1 MTSFFVRRAL
11 MLAATIWLAVTVLFV
26 LLHVS
31 PASPL
36 NNLPPQIV
44 ADPAAKAAIMAE
56 KGLDRP
62 LPVQY
67 LSYWGGLLTGD
78 LGKSLYD
85 GSSVAG
91 MIATS
96 APVSLELGGIATLLA
111 VGAGGAVG
119 IASARA
125 QGKRGD
131 ALARFSTVLAI
142 SVPSYWLA
150 VISLVVVGN
159 RYPNLLPSAGGFR
172 SLGADPAANLRSLIL
187 PSVILS
193 LSGFAMVARALR
205 SALIEAYE
213 SDEVRFA
220 RAMGMSESHILWRI
234 AMKSAAPATI
244 TVVGLVAGIMLSGT
258 VLIENVFQL
267 PGMGQLMVMGFG
279 LNDYDLALGTAIVTA
294 IIFLSL
300 NLAVDIA
307 LHFLDPRLRQ
317 RIGEKRPR
325 KSHPAPVTA

>member
-1 MTSFFVRRAL
+1 MLGFFIRRAV
-11 MLAATIWLAVTVLFV
+11 MLAATIWLAITVLFV

-62 LPVQY
+62 LAVQY
-67 LSYWGGLLTGD
+67 FSYLGGLAQGD

-96 APVSLELGGIATLLA
+96 APVSLELGTIATVLA
-111 VGAGGAVG
+111 VTTGSVVG
-119 IASARA
+119 IASARSA
-125 QGKRGD
+125 GRRRD
-131 ALARFSTVLAI
+131 TWARFSTVFAI

-159 RYPNLLPSAGGFR
+159 RYPNLLPSAGGFKT
-172 SLGADPAANLRSLIL
+172 LGSDPIANLRSLIL
-187 PSVILS
+187 PSIILS
-193 LSGFAMVARALR
+193 LSGFAMVARSLR
-205 SALIEAYE
+205 SSLIEAYE

-220 RAMGMSESHILWRI
+220 RAMGMNERDILRRI
-234 AMKSAAPATI
+234 AIKSAAPSTI
-244 TVVGLVAGIMLSGT
+244 TVIGLVAGIMLSGT

-279 LNDYDLALGTAIVTA
+279 LNDYDLALGTAVVTA
-294 IIFLSL
+294 VIFLSL

-307 LHFLDPRLRQ
+307 LHLLDPRLRQ
-317 RIGEKRPR
+317 KIGK
-325 KSHPAPVTA
+325 KATKQTVATV